1 MKREKESMKTE
12 VDTTISSAV
21 RGLIDMKHIPVCDIL
36 KHAGISSSRYYTFV
50 NGQGDITVHKLHAM
64 LRTLNVGLD
73 ELCLFIEPKPVD
85 DEATSPVIAAIAEYQ
100 RTRDIS
106 GLINLQDKNDFRPVV
121 LSSEEAKRIK
131 PVLND
136 VLRRSEYYTMAELK
150 AFLLYLNYFTY
161 DEILAYYPKAMTSI
175 RFLTQKL
182 KERHDAARHDVLHVI
197 SFLVYQLLLISI
209 QRGQSQ
215 EVHDL
220 LNSFFSLPFE
230 VDDWMTLFLR
240 QMVEIIQLIM
250 TEKVALAQTKY
261 ASVKE
266 SIKLFQAKE
275 NWEYFDAF
283 MDDSFQS
290 FMLTLYW
297 IEVGG

>member
-136 VLRRSEYYTMAELK
+136 VLRRSEYYTMADLK
-150 AFLLYLNYFTY
+150 AFLLYL
-161 DEILAYYPKAMTSI
+161 
-175 RFLTQKL
+175 
-182 KERHDAARHDVLHVI
+182 
-197 SFLVYQLLLISI
+197 
-209 QRGQSQ
+209 
-215 EVHDL
+215 
-220 LNSFFSLPFE
+220 
-230 VDDWMTLFLR
+230 
-240 QMVEIIQLIM
+240 
-250 TEKVALAQTKY
+250 
-261 ASVKE
+261 
-266 SIKLFQAKE
+266 KLF
-275 NWEYFDAF
+275 Y
-283 MDDSFQS
+283 
-290 FMLTLYW
+290 
-297 IEVGG
+297 I

>member
-1 MKREKESMKTE
+1 MKTE

-73 ELCLFIEPKPVD
+73 ELCLFIEPKSTED
-85 DEATSPVIAAIAEYQ
+85 ATASPVINAIAEYQ
-100 RTRDIS
+100 RTRDVS
-106 GLINLQDKNDFRPVV
+106 GLINLQDKNDFRPVL

-175 RFLTQKL
+175 HFLTQKL
-182 KERHDAARHDVLHVI
+182 KKRHDAARHDVLHVI

-220 LNSFFSLPFE
+220 LHSFFSLPFE
-230 VDDWMTLFLR
+230 ADDWMTLFLR
-240 QMVEIIQLIM
+240 GSDVNTTDLFFDPVRDRTSKIFHNGLISYRFR
-250 TEKVALAQTKY
+250 V
-261 ASVKE
+261 
-266 SIKLFQAKE
+266 IF
-275 NWEYFDAF
+275 N
-283 MDDSFQS
+283 
-290 FMLTLYW
+290 
-297 IEVGG
+297 